1 MKRKLHYSGTGTS
14 SILPVVTAAL
24 AIAIFVLDTVTDLE
38 IAAAVFYVAVV
49 LMSVRFCQKRGVV
62 LVAATCRALTI
73 SSFFLTPGGLSK
85 SGIVNGIISLSAI
98 GASTYLVLQIQS
110 IEVSMHE
117 ARAQLAH
124 IARVTTLGELTA
136 SIAHEVNQ
144 PLAGVV
150 SSGNACLRWLGNE
163 PPNMEKARQ
172 ALDRIVKDA
181 NRASEV
187 VGRVRGLAKRAVPQK
202 DWLNINETVQEIVVL
217 TRVEVEQNQISLRTQ
232 LEHDLPP
239 VWADR
244 IQVQQVFLNLI
255 INAIQAMSVPR
266 DSQRD
271 LLISSTKGES
281 SGVVLAV
288 RDSGPGLDPGKLE
301 AIFEA
306 FYTTKRDGMGMG
318 LAVSRSII
326 EEHGG
331 HLWATPNQPRG
342 AVFQF
347 TLPTTRR

>member
-1 MKRKLHYSGTGTS
+1 
-14 SILPVVTAAL
+14 
-24 AIAIFVLDTVTDLE
+24 
-38 IAAAVFYVAVV
+38 
-49 LMSVRFCQKRGVV
+49 
-62 LVAATCRALTI
+62 
-73 SSFFLTPGGLSK
+73 
-85 SGIVNGIISLSAI
+85 
-98 GASTYLVLQIQS
+98 
-110 IEVSMHE
+110 MHE

-136 SIAHEVNQ
+136 SIAHEINQ

-172 ALDRIVKDA
+172 ALDRIVNDA

-187 VGRVRGLAKRAVPQK
+187 VGRVRGLAKRAIPQK
-202 DWLNINETVQEIVVL
+202 DWLNINDTVREIVVL
-217 TRVEVEQNQISLRTQ
+217 TRMEVEQNQISLRTQ
-232 LEHDLPP
+232 LEHDVPP

-244 IQVQQVFLNLI
+244 IQVQQVLLNLI
-255 INAIQAMSVPR
+255 MNAIQAMSVLG

-271 LLISSTKGES
+271 LLISSAKGES
-281 SGVVLAV
+281 SGVLLAV

-306 FYTTKRDGMGMG
+306 FYTTKPDGMGMG

-331 HLWATPNQPRG
+331 RLWATPNQIRG

-347 TLPTTRR
+347 TLPTTREES